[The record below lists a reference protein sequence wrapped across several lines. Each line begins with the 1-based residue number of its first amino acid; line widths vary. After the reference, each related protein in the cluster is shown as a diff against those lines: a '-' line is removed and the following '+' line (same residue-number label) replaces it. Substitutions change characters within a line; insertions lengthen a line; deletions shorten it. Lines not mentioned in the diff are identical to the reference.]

1 MSQHDRLI
9 DSQESSADRATD
21 STFLGGIEF
30 LTGPGATLGSF
41 LLVVGIVTCVFIALF
56 QFTLPAPVSDLLT
69 VGVVLVTA
77 LSAGFAAALEKLGYF
92 GREQETTASATSSDH
107 RPAAKPWVPTE
118 KSSAP
123 LPPIINFDA
132 ELRAFADMYDGDLP
146 RPFDPFIEDY
156 LRLKTN
162 TENRATIAS
171 DLRADLN
178 PVGTLF
184 EVGSEGDRLC
194 EELSDRL
201 FRYISTRTH
210 LRLDRVAFY
219 DEAGEETTVTALDDQ
234 LGRVT
239 VAIAN
244 DGELADVEAVVT
256 LYDGAGSA
264 IASRTCDA
272 GRIKP
277 GARMTLST
285 DIFVPADTAD
295 ADTTLRLSAP
305 NGATADA

>member
-1 MSQHDRLI
+1 MSQHDRLV
-9 DSQESSADRATD
+9 DSPESAPDRATD

-56 QFTLPAPVSDLLT
+56 QFTLPAPISDLLT
-69 VGVVLVTA
+69 AGVVFVTV
-77 LSAGFAAALEKLGYF
+77 LSAGFAAALERLGYF
-92 GREQETTASATSSDH
+92 EREQGTTASAPSSDQ
-107 RPAAKPWVPTE
+107 RPAAKSWVPTE
-118 KSSAP
+118 KPSAP
-123 LPPIINFDA
+123 LPPVINFDA

-146 RPFDPFIEDY
+146 RAFDPFIEDY

-178 PVGTLF
+178 PIGTLF
-184 EVGSEGDRLC
+184 EAGSEGDRLY

-201 FRYISTRTH
+201 FRYMSRRTH

-219 DEAGEETTVTALDDQ
+219 DDASTETAVAALDDQ
-234 LGRVT
+234 LGRVEFEIT
-239 VAIAN
+239 N
-244 DGELADVEAVVT
+244 DGEAADVEAIVT
-256 LYDGAGSA
+256 LRDAAGST

-272 GRIKP
+272 GRINP
-277 GARMTLST
+277 GATTALT
-285 DIFVPADTAD
+285 ADIFVPADATDASTA
-295 ADTTLRLSAP
+295 LRLSAP
-305 NGATADA
+305 DGATTDA

>member
-1 MSQHDRLI
+1 MSQHDRLV
-9 DSQESSADRATD
+9 DSPESTSDRTTD

-56 QFTLPAPVSDLLT
+56 QFTLPDPVSDLLT
-69 VGVVLVTA
+69 AGVVFVTV
-77 LSAGFAAALEKLGYF
+77 LSAGFAAVLEKLGYF
-92 GREQETTASATSSDH
+92 GREPAASATSDDQES
-107 RPAAKPWVPTE
+107 AVKPWVPTL
-118 KSSAP
+118 KPSAP

-132 ELRAFADMYDGDLP
+132 ELRAYADMYDGTLP
-146 RPFDPFIEDY
+146 RAFDPFIEDY

-178 PVGTLF
+178 PIGTLF
-184 EVGSEGDRLC
+184 EAGSEGDRLY

-201 FRYISTRTH
+201 FRYISTRNH
-210 LRLDRVAFY
+210 LR
-219 DEAGEETTVTALDDQ
+219 

-239 VAIAN
+239 LYDAAGDEASVAALDGKLGRVEIEILN
-244 DGELADVEAVVT
+244 DGEAADVEAVVT
-256 LYDGAGSA
+256 LYDARGSA

-272 GRIKP
+272 GRLNP
-277 GARMTLST
+277 GATTTL
-285 DIFVPADTAD
+285 DAELFVPADAVD
-295 ADTTLRLSAP
+295 ATTTLRLSAA
-305 NGATADA
+305 GGTTTDA

>member
-1 MSQHDRLI
+1 MSQHDRHI
-9 DSQESSADRATD
+9 DGPDSSPDRAAD

-56 QFTLPAPVSDLLT
+56 QFTLPDPVSNLLT
-69 VGVVLVTA
+69 AGVIFVTV

-92 GREQETTASATSSDH
+92 GREPSARATSTAQ

-132 ELRAFADMYDGDLP
+132 ELRTFAAMYDGDLP
-146 RPFDPFIEDY
+146 GAFDPFIEDY

-178 PVGTLF
+178 PIGTLF
-184 EVGSEGDRLC
+184 EVGSEGDRLY

-201 FRYISTRTH
+201 FRYVSTRNH

-219 DEAGEETTVTALDDQ
+219 DDGTETAVAAFADQ
-234 LGRVT
+234 LGSVEFEIT
-239 VAIAN
+239 N
-244 DGELADVEAVVT
+244 DGEAADVAAVVT
-256 LYDGAGSA
+256 LYDATGSV
-264 IASRTCDA
+264 IASRSCDA
-272 GRIKP
+272 GRINP
-277 GARMTLST
+277 GATTALTT
-285 DIFVPADTAD
+285 DIFVPVD
-295 ADTTLRLSAP
+295 AVDASTRLRLSAP
-305 NGATADA
+305 SGVAANA